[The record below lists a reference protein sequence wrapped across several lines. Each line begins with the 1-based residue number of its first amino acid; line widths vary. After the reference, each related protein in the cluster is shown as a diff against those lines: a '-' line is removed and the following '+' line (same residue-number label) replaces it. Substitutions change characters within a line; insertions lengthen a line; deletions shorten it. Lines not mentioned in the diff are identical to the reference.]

1 MRKYEQLYE
10 FIPFFETVLVED
22 AVQWGG
28 GTNSP
33 DGVITMPY
41 PIYDKRIVNFIN
53 KIYETNLLD
62 PNYMETI
69 KSYRGS
75 ATEALADAI
84 EGADQKLLMAIL
96 SYYVRQERFSDG
108 LWGWAA
114 TNKVFLRILLRLRE
128 TERES

>member
-10 FIPFFETVLVED
+10 FIPFFETILVED

-41 PIYDKRIVNFIN
+41 PIYDKRIVDFIN

-62 PNYMETI
+62 PNYLETI
-69 KSYRGS
+69 KSYRGC
-75 ATEALADAI
+75 AAEELEDAI
-84 EGADQKLLMAIL
+84 DGADQKLLMAIL
-96 SYYVRQERFSDG
+96 TYYVRQERFCEG
-108 LWGWAA
+108 LWGWAV
-114 TNKVFLRILLRLRE
+114 TNKVFLRILHRLQE
-128 TERES
+128 NESEL